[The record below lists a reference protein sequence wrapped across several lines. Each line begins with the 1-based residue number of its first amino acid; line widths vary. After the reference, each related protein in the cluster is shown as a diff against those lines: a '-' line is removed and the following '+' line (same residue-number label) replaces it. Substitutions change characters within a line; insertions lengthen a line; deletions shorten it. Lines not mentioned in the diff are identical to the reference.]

1 MAEPAWSEENGCLRL
16 PLRASQNLPQR
27 ASWGRL
33 RGRLPLEEQVMGDRE
48 VGAENG
54 FSDFIPENGSVQ
66 ASGPRGLG
74 T

>member
-1 MAEPAWSEENGCLRL
+1 MAEPAWSEEKGCLRL

-27 ASWGRL
+27 ASWGCL